1 MKEIN
6 FYHLTTTT
14 LEKALPKLMEKVYAS
29 GKRALIVTKN
39 EARDAEIDKLLW
51 SYTTL
56 RFLPHGTK
64 ADGNFDEQ
72 PIFISHEAQNLNE
85 SEILV
90 VIDSASFDE
99 KPFNKV
105 LYMFD
110 GNNDAEVSKSRE
122 LWNKM
127 KDKGFS
133 LSYHKQDEEGKWQK
147 AA

>member
-29 GKRALIVTKN
+29 GKRALIITKN
-39 EARDAEIDKLLW
+39 EARTAEIDKLLW

-64 ADGNFDEQ
+64 VDGNFDEQ
-72 PIFISHEAQNLNE
+72 PIFISEKGENLNG

-90 VIDSASFDE
+90 VIDSSDFEE
-99 KPFNKV
+99 KKFQKI

-110 GNNDAEVSKSRE
+110 GNNNEEVQKSRE

-127 KDKGFS
+127 KEKGFTA
-133 LSYHKQDEEGKWQK
+133 SYHKQDDEGKWQK